1 MSLSVII
8 VPCLIDNYA
17 YLIRCEETGHTAV
30 IDVPDAYPISNMI
43 NELGWKLNS
52 ILITHHHS
60 DHVDGVEQLQKLTG
74 ANVIGAKSDSH
85 RLPNLNISVSTGDII
100 SIGNQQAEILNT
112 PGHTI
117 GHISYFFK
125 DSKKVFTGDSLMSL
139 GCGRL
144 FEGTHKMMW
153 NTLKLFMKLP
163 KETLVYSGHEYSYSN
178 AKFALSGDVSNSR
191 LKEYYKEIQDLLKD
205 NKHTVPTSLELEFA
219 INPFLRS
226 ALPEFKSGLDMC
238 QKTDQEVFQYLRI
251 LKDNF

>member
-1 MSLSVII
+1 MPLSVII
-8 VPCLIDNYA
+8 VPCLRDNYA
-17 YLIRCEETGHTAV
+17 YLIKCSQTGHTAV
-30 IDVPDAYPISNMI
+30 VDVPEADPVFNALK
-43 NELGWKLNS
+43 ELNWDLDS

-60 DHVDGVEQLQKLTG
+60 DHIDGVDRLRSLTG
-74 ANVIGAKSDSH
+74 AKVTGAKSDAH
-85 RLPNLNISVSTGDII
+85 RLPKLDFSVAEEDII
-100 SIGNQQAEILNT
+100 SVGNEKAQILDT

-117 GHISYFFK
+117 GHISYYFRNDNK
-125 DSKKVFTGDSLMSL
+125 IFTGDSLMSL

-163 KETLVYSGHEYSYSN
+163 RETLVYSGHEYSYSN
-178 AKFALSGDVSNSR
+178 AKFALSVDASNSR

-226 ALPEFKSGLDMC
+226 ALPEFKLGLNMS

>member
-8 VPCLIDNYA
+8 VPCLVDNYA

-30 IDVPDAYPISNMI
+30 IDVPDAYPISKMI

-60 DHVDGVEQLQKLTG
+60 DHIDGVEQLQKLTG

-117 GHISYFFK
+117 GHIS
-125 DSKKVFTGDSLMSL
+125 
-139 GCGRL
+139 
-144 FEGTHKMMW
+144 
-153 NTLKLFMKLP
+153 
-163 KETLVYSGHEYSYSN
+163 
-178 AKFALSGDVSNSR
+178 
-191 LKEYYKEIQDLLKD
+191 
-205 NKHTVPTSLELEFA
+205 
-219 INPFLRS
+219 
-226 ALPEFKSGLDMC
+226 
-238 QKTDQEVFQYLRI
+238 
-251 LKDNF
+251 

>member
-85 RLPNLNISVSTGDII
+85 RLPNLNI
-100 SIGNQQAEILNT
+100 
-112 PGHTI
+112 
-117 GHISYFFK
+117 
-125 DSKKVFTGDSLMSL
+125 
-139 GCGRL
+139 
-144 FEGTHKMMW
+144 
-153 NTLKLFMKLP
+153 
-163 KETLVYSGHEYSYSN
+163 
-178 AKFALSGDVSNSR
+178 
-191 LKEYYKEIQDLLKD
+191 
-205 NKHTVPTSLELEFA
+205 
-219 INPFLRS
+219 
-226 ALPEFKSGLDMC
+226 
-238 QKTDQEVFQYLRI
+238 
-251 LKDNF
+251 